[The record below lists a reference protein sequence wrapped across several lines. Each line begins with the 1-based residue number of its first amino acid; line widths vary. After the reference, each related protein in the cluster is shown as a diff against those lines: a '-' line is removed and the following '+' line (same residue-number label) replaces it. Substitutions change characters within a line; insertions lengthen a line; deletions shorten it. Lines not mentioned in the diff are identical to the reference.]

1 MKKEREAERMLL
13 TGKYINKLDQK
24 NRMFV
29 PAKFRDAL
37 GSEFILTV
45 SENKKCIQCFSQDEF
60 EKKYA
65 ELENKIGDMLGEDDI
80 LMDFFSETY
89 NVTIDNQGRISI
101 PVEQRESVNLTDSAL
116 VIGMGRHVEIWN
128 EEHFREYRQKARENV
143 RKVKD
148 VDALM
153 RDANIEKRK
162 READALKNA
171 DQA

>member
-1 MKKEREAERMLL
+1 MLL

-37 GSEFILTV
+37 GSEFVLTV
-45 SENKKCIQCFSQDEF
+45 SESKNCIQCYSVAEF
-60 EKKYA
+60 EKKFA
-65 ELENKIGDMLGEDDI
+65 ELESRIGDMLGEDDI
-80 LMDFFSETY
+80 LTDLFAETY
-89 NVTIDNQGRISI
+89 EVTIDNQGRISI
-101 PVEQRESVNLTDSAL
+101 PVEQRESVGLESSAL

-128 EEHFREYRQKARENV
+128 EENFKAYREKARENV

-153 RDANIEKRK
+153 REANIEKRK
-162 READALKNA
+162 REASALKNG
-171 DQA
+171 DLI

>member
-1 MKKEREAERMLL
+1 MLL

-45 SENKKCIQCFSQDEF
+45 SENKKCIRCFSQEEF
-60 EKKYA
+60 ERKFS
-65 ELENKIGDMLGEDDI
+65 ELENRIGDMLGEDDI
-80 LMDFFSETY
+80 LMDLFSETY

-101 PVEQRESVNLTDSAL
+101 PPEQRESAELEDSAL

-128 EEHFREYRQKARENV
+128 EANFLEYREKSRENV

-153 RDANIEKRK
+153 RDANIEKKK
-162 READALKNA
+162 REAQALKNA